1 MISVSNL
8 LLKLNW
14 ILYSYTQYLNTKF
27 LYIFYTKTRGN
38 GSEFFTTHI
47 KNDKT
52 QVLKLYKNTKKAKAN
67 TLETTQKCK
76 WKC

>member
-1 MISVSNL
+1 LML
-8 LLKLNW
+8 TRAY

-47 KNDKT
+47 KKWQNTSVKT
-52 QVLKLYKNTKKAKAN
+52 VQKHKESKSKYFRNNAKM
-67 TLETTQKCK
+67 
-76 WKC
+76 

>member
-1 MISVSNL
+1 ML
-8 LLKLNW
+8 TRAY

-47 KNDKT
+47 ENDKT
-52 QVLKLYKNTKKAKAN
+52 QVLKLYKNTKKAN
-67 TLETTQKCK
+67 TLETTQKWK

>member
-1 MISVSNL
+1 MDPNF
-8 LLKLNW
+8 
-14 ILYSYTQYLNTKF
+14 YNT
-27 LYIFYTKTRGN
+27 
-38 GSEFFTTHI
+38 H

-52 QVLKLYKNTKKAKAN
+52 QVLKLYKNTKKAN

>member
-1 MISVSNL
+1 MKFTL
-8 LLKLNW
+8 LMLTRAY